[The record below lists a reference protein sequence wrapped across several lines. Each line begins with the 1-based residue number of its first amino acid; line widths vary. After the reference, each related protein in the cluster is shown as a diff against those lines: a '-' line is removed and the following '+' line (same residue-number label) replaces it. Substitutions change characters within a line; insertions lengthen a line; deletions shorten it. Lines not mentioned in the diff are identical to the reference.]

1 MTDMLVKL
9 YDLPPLDPHLERV
22 RAAGADIR
30 RALPPEKHRI
40 LAWVREHF
48 HDAWASEADVACCA
62 HPPTLFIATRDG
74 AMLGFACY
82 DATGLGLF
90 GPVGV
95 DEAARGSGI
104 GTALMLACL
113 HAMAARGY
121 FYAIIGSAGPKDY
134 YTRTVGA
141 VEIANSTPGP
151 YRGMLR
157 DREP

>member
-9 YDLPPLDPHLERV
+9 YDLPALEPHLTRA
-22 RAAGADIR
+22 RAAGVDIR
-30 RALPPEKHRI
+30 RALPPEKHHI

-48 HDAWASEADVACCA
+48 HEYWASEADVACCA
-62 HPPTLFIATRDG
+62 HPPTLFLAVRDNAT
-74 AMLGFACY
+74 LGFACY
-82 DATGLGLF
+82 DATGLGMF

-95 DEAARGSGI
+95 DEAARGGGI

-134 YTRTVGA
+134 YARTVGA
-141 VEIANSTPGP
+141 VEIMDSTPGP

-157 DREP
+157 DPAP